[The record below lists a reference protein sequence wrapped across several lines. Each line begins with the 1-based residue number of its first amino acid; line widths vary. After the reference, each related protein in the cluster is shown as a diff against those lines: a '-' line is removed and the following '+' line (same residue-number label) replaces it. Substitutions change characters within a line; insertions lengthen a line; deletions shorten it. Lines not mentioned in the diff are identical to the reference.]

1 MKIKLISF
9 GLGVV
14 FIILSSCNH
23 KNEAMSTAKSS
34 DTNIIFLHHSTGSY
48 IWNGTKRTFIIK
60 VVSRISDPL
69 AEMMTK
75 SPRVPAYIQE
85 HNEQNQTDYRITE
98 MPFPKISPYGWNNYP
113 YDYYNIWV
121 KHAGEEPYMEEP
133 TLEMLTKDYQV
144 IIFKHC
150 YPSSN
155 IQADQDSA
163 DINLDLKT
171 LANYKLQYNALK
183 KKMHEFP
190 DTKFILFTGAVQVQ
204 YYLSEEEG
212 KRAKVFHDWVTNE
225 WNEEGDNI
233 YLWDLYTLQTEGGL
247 YFKDDYALTPY
258 NSHPGGD
265 FSKRV
270 SRLFANRIIDVVEN
284 DGKKTTLTGEVIE

>member
-1 MKIKLISF
+1 
-9 GLGVV
+9 
-14 FIILSSCNH
+14 
-23 KNEAMSTAKSS
+23 
-34 DTNIIFLHHSTGSY
+34 
-48 IWNGTKRTFIIK
+48 
-60 VVSRISDPL
+60 
-69 AEMMTK
+69 
-75 SPRVPAYIQE
+75 
-85 HNEQNQTDYRITE
+85 
-98 MPFPKISPYGWNNYP
+98 
-113 YDYYNIWV
+113 
-121 KHAGEEPYMEEP
+121 MEEP

-163 DINLDLKT
+163 DINSDLKT

-183 KKMHEFP
+183 KKMHKFP
-190 DTKFILFTGAVQVQ
+190 NTKFILFTGAVQVQ

-212 KRAKVFHDWVTNE
+212 KRAKDFYNWVTRE

-233 YLWDLYTLQTEGGL
+233 YLWDLYALQTEGDL
-247 YFKDDYALTPY
+247 YFKDNYALIQN

-270 SRLFANRIIDVVEN
+270 SRLLANRIIDVVEN
-284 DGKKTTLTGEVIE
+284 DGKKTTMTGEPIK

>member
-1 MKIKLISF
+1 MNIKTFFF
-9 GLGVV
+9 GLGTVLV
-14 FIILSSCNH
+14 ILSSCNPKEETMPTT
-23 KNEAMSTAKSS
+23 KNS
-34 DTNIIFLHHSTGSY
+34 DTNILFLHHSTGSY
-48 IWNGTKRTFIIK
+48 IWKGTKRTFIIK
-60 VVSRISDPL
+60 AVNRLSDRL

-75 SPRVPAYIQE
+75 SPRIPAYIQA
-85 HNEQNQTDYRITE
+85 HNEKNQTNYRIID
-98 MPFPKISPYGWNNYP
+98 MAFPKKSPYGWNNYP

-121 KHAGEEPYMEEP
+121 KNAGEKPYMEEP

-163 DINLDLKT
+163 DINSDVKT
-171 LANYKLQYNALK
+171 IANYKLQYNALK
-183 KKMHEFP
+183 EKMHEFP

-212 KRAKVFHDWVTNE
+212 KRAKDFYDWVTNV
-225 WNEEGDNI
+225 WNEESDNI

-247 YFKDDYALTPY
+247 YFKDEYALTPY
-258 NSHPGGD
+258 NSHPGGS
-265 FSKRV
+265 FSKKV
-270 SRLFANRIIDVVEN
+270 SRLFANRILDVVEN
-284 DGKKTTLTGEVIE
+284 DGKKTTITGELMK